1 MRRVFGDWLLP
12 LIAGLALGLVYA
24 WIVSPSRVVDSVPAA
39 LRADF
44 KDDYRAAIAAA
55 YASTGDLPRAQ
66 ARLALIGDPDPVQA
80 LSAQAQQ
87 MLGAGEPFETV
98 QQVAQLASALQGNL
112 PTPTAPVV
120 TASASETIT
129 NAPPDV
135 TGAETTAASAPQ
147 NTRTPLVINTATPR
161 PTHTATATLG
171 APFALVEQASLCEAA
186 LPEGLLQITVL
197 DARRRQLPG
206 VEIIVTWEGGEEHFF
221 TGLKPDLG
229 NGYADFQMTAGVVYA
244 LQLAAGGSPVTDLS
258 APLCSGEGNAA
269 FLGGIALTFQQP

>member
-1 MRRVFGDWLLP
+1 MKRFFGDWLLP

-24 WIVSPSRVVDSVPAA
+24 WVVSPARVVDSIPAA

-55 YASTGDLPRAQ
+55 YAATGDLTRAQ

-98 QQVAQLASALQGNL
+98 QQVAQLASALQGSL
-112 PTPTAPVV
+112 PTSAAPVTV
-120 TASASETIT
+120 SASATGT
-129 NAPPDV
+129 ATPPDV
-135 TGAETTAASAPQ
+135 AGTETMTTPILQ

-171 APFALVEQASLCEAA
+171 APFVLVEQESLCDAA

-197 DARRRQLPG
+197 DAHRRQLPG
-206 VEIIVTWEGGEEHFF
+206 VEIIVSWEGGEEHFF

-244 LQLAAGGSPVTDLS
+244 LQLAAGGSPLTDLS
-258 APLCSGEGNAA
+258 APICSGEGGAT
-269 FLGGIALTFQQP
+269 FLGSLTLTFQQP

>member
-1 MRRVFGDWLLP
+1 MRRIFGDWLLP
-12 LIAGLALGLVYA
+12 MIAGLALGLVYA
-24 WIVSPSRVVDSVPAA
+24 WIISPTRVVDSVPAA

-66 ARLALIGDPDPVQA
+66 ARLALLGDPDAVQA

-87 MLGAGEPFETV
+87 MLGAGEPFEIV
-98 QQVAQLASALQGNL
+98 QQVAQLASALQGSL

-120 TASASETIT
+120 TASASEADTAT
-129 NAPPDV
+129 SPAA
-135 TGAETTAASAPQ
+135 GGSETAAAPVPQ
-147 NTRTPLVINTATPR
+147 STRTPLVIYTATPR

-171 APFALVEQASLCEAA
+171 APFVLVEQSSLCDAT

-206 VEIIVTWEGGEEHFF
+206 VEIIVTWDGGEEHFF
-221 TGLKPDLG
+221 TGFKPDLG

-244 LQLAAGGSPVTDLS
+244 LQLASGGSPLTGLS
-258 APLCSGEGNAA
+258 APFCSGEDGAT
-269 FLGGIALTFQQP
+269 FLGSLALTFQQP